1 MQVVWS
7 ARGRRDLSAIQA
19 FIAQDDPAAA
29 DRVESALVELTRTL
43 ARHPYIGHRISARA
57 REVVERRYRYVVR
70 YGFRPTETKPEA
82 IIILSI
88 WHPKQARL

>member
-7 ARGRRDLSAIQA
+7 ARGRRDLQAIQA
-19 FIAQDDPAAA
+19 FIALDNPAPA

-43 ARHPYIGHRISARA
+43 GRHPHIGHRRSPRL

-70 YGFRPTETKPEA
+70 YGFRPNETAPEA
-82 IIILSI
+82 IVILSI
-88 WHPKQARL
+88 WHPKQAR